1 MLLPLLQGFSERQA
15 RVFLMLTSVISRHQS
30 EQLQKL
36 VDGDIAQAAEA
47 LAATIETSARGIVYE
62 HQPAS
67 LPAARLLTELKAI
80 VSDIAKSAAE
90 ELGAGAISGLER
102 DIAVA
107 LRRIQEAA
115 KTTSGRDSNSTIFQE
130 LLIRML
136 APPLGTPMQDAT
148 TPTASASSL
157 IIP

>member
-1 MLLPLLQGFSERQA
+1 VLLPLLQGFSERQA
-15 RVFLMLTSVISRHQS
+15 RVFLMLASVVSRHQS

-47 LAATIETSARGIVYE
+47 LAATIETAARGIVYE

-67 LPAARLLTELKAI
+67 LPAARLLAELRPI
-80 VSDIAKSAAE
+80 VAEITKNAAA

-107 LRRIQEAA
+107 LRRIQDAG
-115 KTTSGRDSNSTIFQE
+115 KSTSKRDPNSTIFQE

-136 APPLGTPMQDAT
+136 ASPVGTPFEDAKA
-148 TPTASASSL
+148 PTAPASSL